1 LQSSERGWPQTLAGT
16 ATRQVSVRNYAVLG
30 SPISH
35 SKSPLIHQAAYRV
48 LGLDWQYGR
57 HEVAKGALRS
67 FIDGLDETWM
77 GLSLTMPLKEEAV
90 RFANS
95 LDYYARLTGAVN
107 TLAKGVGESGESV
120 WAGYNTDVFGI
131 IQAVSWAKAFAG
143 KNVANEVRQVLIIGS
158 GATAT
163 SAVTAVKSLAPDA
176 TVWLHARNHKTR
188 ANLHAYAE
196 QLGLKTK
203 ICRNI
208 RKQANTAE
216 LVISTLPG
224 HALDEVGAKLYDS
237 RRFKPAGALLDVAYQ
252 PWPSQIAKAWI
263 RHDQPVISG
272 LEMLIWQAVVQLR
285 IFVGGSTSEPLANEI
300 AVVEAM
306 RHDVEVAAA
315 QEAAR
320 A

>member
-1 LQSSERGWPQTLAGT
+1 MNT
-16 ATRQVSVRNYAVLG
+16 RNYAVLG

-48 LGLDWQYGR
+48 LSLDWQYGR
-57 HEVAKGALRS
+57 HEVGKGALRS
-67 FIDGLDETWM
+67 FIEGLDATWM
-77 GLSLTMPLKEEAV
+77 GLSLTMPLKEEGV

-107 TLAKGVGESGESV
+107 TLAKTVNDAGETI

-131 IQAVSWAKAFAG
+131 IQAVSQSPAFSG
-143 KNVANEVRQVLIIGS
+143 KDLAPELRNVLVVGS

-163 SAVTAVKSLAPDA
+163 SAVTAVKALAPGA
-176 TVWLHARNHKTR
+176 TVWLHARNAETR
-188 ANLHAYAE
+188 SQLQAYAE
-196 QLGLKTK
+196 QLGLKAK
-203 ICRNI
+203 ICKNL
-208 RKQANTAE
+208 RKQANTSD
-216 LVISTLPG
+216 LVISTLPA
-224 HALDEVGAKLYDS
+224 HALDEAAEKLYNS
-237 RRFKPAGALLDVAYQ
+237 RRFNPAGALLDVAYQ

-285 IFVGGSTSEPLANEI
+285 VFVHGSTAEPLTNEI

-315 QEAAR
+315 QANNN
-320 A
+320 